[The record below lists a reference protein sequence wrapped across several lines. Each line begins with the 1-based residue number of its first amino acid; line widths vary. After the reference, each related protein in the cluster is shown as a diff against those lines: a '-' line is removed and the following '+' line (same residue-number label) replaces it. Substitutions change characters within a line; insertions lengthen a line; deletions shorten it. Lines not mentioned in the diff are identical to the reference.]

1 MHLHCAAN
9 APRLEAAACLY
20 ACRQTPIGEP
30 GWGASVHEVL
40 LEQVQIVL
48 DVCQEVLV
56 ALGAR
61 RDGPHGRAQPQLH
74 ICVGGL
80 SLRALHSMKAD
91 QLVRTWWSSAQQ
103 HLAQMRYA

>member
-9 APRLEAAACLY
+9 APRLEAAAYLC
-20 ACRQTPIGEP
+20 ACKQTPIGEP

-48 DVCQEVLV
+48 NVCQEVLV

-74 ICVGGL
+74 ICIGGL

-91 QLVRTWWSSAQQ
+91 QLARAW
-103 HLAQMRYA
+103 